1 MTGHESGRGSF
12 SLEGYETLTRGR
24 LEK

>member
-12 SLEGYETLTRGR
+12 YLEGYETLTRGR